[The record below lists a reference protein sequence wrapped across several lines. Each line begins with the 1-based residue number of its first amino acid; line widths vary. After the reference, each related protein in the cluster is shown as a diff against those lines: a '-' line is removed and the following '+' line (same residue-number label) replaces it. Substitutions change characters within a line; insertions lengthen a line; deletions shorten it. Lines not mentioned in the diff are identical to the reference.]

1 MLLCLDIGN
10 TQIFG
15 GAFEEEKI
23 IFQFR
28 KSSRLTSSSD
38 EIGIFLRQVLREN
51 DINPAAVKNVAM
63 CSVVPDVVYSIRNG
77 CIKYFGTDP
86 FILQSG
92 VKTGLKI
99 KYLNPQEVGS
109 DRVANAIAA
118 TKLYPNTDLII
129 IDFGTAT
136 TFDVIT
142 KDKEYLGGAILP
154 GIRTSME
161 ALESKTAKLPAV
173 EIAVPDNAIGKT
185 TKASIQSGLFFG
197 HVGAIKEIIYRVTN
211 EAFGGKKPFIV
222 GTGGFA
228 NMFVNENLFNTI
240 NSELVLRGIYY
251 AFKMNLLKDK

>member
-15 GAFEEEKI
+15 GVFKDEEI
-23 IFQFR
+23 ILQFR

-38 EIGIFLRQVLREN
+38 EFGIFFRQVLKEN
-51 DINPAAVKNVAM
+51 NINPAEVKNIAM
-63 CSVVPDVVYSIRNG
+63 CSVVPDAVYSIRNG
-77 CIKYFGTDP
+77 CIKYFETEP
-86 FILQSG
+86 FVLQSG

-109 DRVANAIAA
+109 DRVANAIAG
-118 TKLYPNTDLII
+118 TKLYPNKDLII

-136 TFDVIT
+136 TFDVVT

-173 EIAVPDNAIGKT
+173 EIAIPDNVIGKT

-197 HVGAIKEIIYRVTN
+197 NVGAIKEIIHRVTN
-211 EAFGGKKPFIV
+211 EAFGGKKPFII

-228 NMFVNENLFNTI
+228 NMFVNENLFNAI
-240 NSELVLRGIYY
+240 NPELVLRGIYY